1 MDSSKKSILIIAD
14 YEHILRFV
22 IDKYNDIY
30 DTDFEISEFV
40 IDGVGKATVDYL
52 KATEADVFHLAT
64 NYGRMSEVFDKQ
76 MAATLPPDFFE
87 NKDLFPG

>member
-1 MDSSKKSILIIAD
+1 MTIKSILIIAD
-14 YEHILRFV
+14 YEHILRLV
-22 IDKYNDIY
+22 INKYNRKY

-40 IDGVGKATVDYL
+40 VDIVGKATLLYS
-52 KATEADVFHLAT
+52 KATEADLFQLAV

-76 MAATLPPDFFE
+76 MAATLPPDFFG